1 VARGVTRSLGF
12 ARMEAGLDLFDYAA
26 QDAYLARAARS
37 SDGVG
42 DDVDMMQSPL
52 DPTNPFSA
60 PSTLPYGLPDYATIR
75 EEHYLPALLAGMAQQ
90 RVEIEAIAT
99 DPEPATPEN
108 TLEALERSGRVL
120 HRAATAFFNQSGSD
134 SSPGLEAIEA
144 EVAPLL
150 AAHHDAIHQDARLF
164 ARLDALHA
172 AAEAGDLDL
181 APDTAWLL
189 HRQRIAFMRSGIAL
203 DAAAQERLRELN
215 SEITSLETVFG
226 REILAGANVSAVL
239 VTDPAELDGLP
250 DDARAAA
257 AQTARERGHD
267 GQWLIELQLPTR
279 QGPLAAMRD
288 RGLRERVHTAS
299 VTRGAH
305 GDEHDTRA
313 TVLALTRLRAERAQL
328 LGYPH
333 HAAYVAADATARTA
347 EAVAEILGRL
357 TPAAVANARAEAA
370 DLQRALE
377 RDEPGARLEAW
388 DWAYYAERVRS
399 ERRSFDDTLLRPYLE
414 LDRVLH
420 DGVFR
425 AARELYGITFTQRP
439 DLVGYRPDVR
449 VFEVHEEDG
458 TPLGLFLGDY
468 WTRESKRGGAWMN
481 NLVDQ
486 SDLLS
491 ERPVVVNNL
500 NIPKPPP
507 GEPTLLSWDEVTTMF
522 HEFGHALHGLFSDV
536 RYPSQSGTEVPR
548 DFVEYPSQVNEM
560 WAWDPEILRSYA
572 VHHVTDEPMPQEWV
586 DTLLAA
592 RQDGEG
598 FATTE
603 YLAAALL
610 DQAWY
615 RLSPDEVPT
624 DPADVEA
631 FEAAALER
639 AGVAFAPVPPRYR
652 TTYFNHIFASGYS
665 AGYYSYIWSEV
676 LDADTV
682 EWFRENGS
690 LSRAN
695 GETFRRRLLARGGSM
710 DPMAAFRDLRG
721 RDPEITPLLTR
732 RGLLAAGSEV

>member
-1 VARGVTRSLGF
+1 MT
-12 ARMEAGLDLFDYAA
+12 
-26 QDAYLARAARS
+26 
-37 SDGVG
+37 
-42 DDVDMMQSPL
+42 QSPL
-52 DPTNPFSA
+52 DPTNPFST
-60 PSTLPYGLPDYATIR
+60 PSALPYGLPDYTAIR
-75 EEHYLPALLAGMAQQ
+75 EEHYLPAMLAGMTEQ
-90 RVEIEAIAT
+90 RAEVEVIAT
-99 DPEPATPEN
+99 DPESATTEN
-108 TLEALERSGRVL
+108 TLDALERSGRLL
-120 HRAATAFFNQSGSD
+120 HRAATAFFNQSGAD
-134 SSPGLEAIEA
+134 ASPGLEAIE
-144 EVAPLL
+144 EQVAPLL

-164 ARLDALHA
+164 ARLEALHA
-172 AAEAGDLDL
+172 AAQAGDLDL
-181 APDTAWLL
+181 VPDTAWLL
-189 HRQRIAFMRSGIAL
+189 HRQRVAFVRSGISL
-203 DAAAQERLRELN
+203 DAAAQRRLRELN
-215 SEITSLETVFG
+215 AEITSLETAFG
-226 REILAGANVSAVL
+226 REILAGANAAAVL
-239 VTDPAELDGLP
+239 VSDPTELDGLP

-257 AQTARERGHD
+257 AQAARERGHE
-267 GQWLIELQLPTR
+267 GQWLIELQLPT
-279 QGPLAAMRD
+279 QQSPLAALRD
-288 RGLRERVHTAS
+288 RGLRQRVHTAS
-299 VTRGAH
+299 VTRGTH
-305 GDEHDTRA
+305 GDEHDTR
-313 TVLALTRLRAERAQL
+313 TGVLAITRLRAERAQL

-333 HAAYVAADATARTA
+333 HAAYVAVDATAKTP
-347 EAVAEILGRL
+347 EAVEEMLGRL
-357 TPAAVANARAEAA
+357 APAAVANARVEAG
-370 DLQRALE
+370 DLQLALE
-377 RDEPGARLEAW
+377 RDEPGAHLEPW
-388 DWAYYAERVRS
+388 DWAYYAERVRG
-399 ERRSFDDTLLRPYLE
+399 ERRSLDDALLRPYLE

-425 AARELYGITFTQRP
+425 AATELYGITFTPRT
-439 DLVGYRPDVR
+439 DLVGYHPDVR

-458 TPLGLFLGDY
+458 SPLGLFLGDY

-486 SDLLS
+486 SALLG
-491 ERPVVVNNL
+491 ELPVVVNNL

-507 GEPTLLSWDEVTTMF
+507 GDPTLLSWDEVTTMF

-560 WAWDPEILRSYA
+560 WAWEPEILRSYA
-572 VHHVTDEPMPQEWV
+572 VHHLTGEPMPQEWV

-615 RLSPDEVPT
+615 RLSPDDVPT

-639 AGVAFAPVPPRYR
+639 AGVTFAPVPPRYR

-682 EWFRENGS
+682 EWFHERGG
-690 LSRAN
+690 LSRTN
-695 GETFRRRLLARGGSM
+695 GETFRRRLLARGGST

-721 RDPEITPLLTR
+721 RDPEIAPLLAR
-732 RGLLAAGSEV
+732 RGLVAAATGA